1 MLNVFKVISKD
12 TRITIQPEGIQAQ
25 CHSARRYWA
34 PDQQFL
40 SLFKSFQAKKA
51 LKRNDLERLEIKDF
65 LHHQP

>member
-1 MLNVFKVISKD
+1 MSSKLLVK
-12 TRITIQPEGIQAQ
+12 IPELPFNQGGIQAQ